1 VSICSIYKKKL
12 AVCTSSSVICG
23 RGVSVSGSSI
33 DFVLFGGVLAQ
44 VLGDSDT
51 KSFERENFSL
61 PLLRFLFVQ

>member
-1 VSICSIYKKKL
+1 M
-12 AVCTSSSVICG
+12 ICG